1 MWPCGLCSRRRVNQD
16 LKRFEDDVRSRG
28 YCRVAGVD
36 EAGRGPLAGPV
47 VAAAVIW
54 DDTAPLDGIR
64 DSKQLTSRKRLAAY
78 QRICRDA
85 LAIGVGVID
94 AQVIDRINILQSS
107 LLAMAVAV
115 EHLEPQAD
123 FLLIDGNHRT
133 SLSLPQI
140 AIVKGDARSVSIA
153 AASIV
158 AKVTRDRLME
168 RYHERYPE
176 YGFARHKGYPTRVHR
191 DAVKKYG
198 VSPIHRYTFKGV
210 KEFSARLQAGGPG

>member
-16 LKRFEDDVRSRG
+16 LKRFEDDARSRG

-36 EAGRGPLAGPV
+36 EVGRGPLAGPV

-54 DDTAPLDGIR
+54 DDAAPLDGIR
-64 DSKQLTSRKRLAAY
+64 DSKQLTPRRRLAAY
-78 QRICRDA
+78 QRICLDA

-94 AQVIDRINILQSS
+94 AQVIDRINILQSA

-123 FLLIDGNHRT
+123 FLLIDGNHCT
-133 SLSLPQI
+133 SLPLPQV
-140 AIVKGDARSVSIA
+140 AIIKGDSRSVSIA

-176 YGFARHKGYPTRVHR
+176 YGFARHKGYPTRAHR

-198 VSPIHRYTFKGV
+198 VSPIHRHTFKGV
-210 KEFSARLQAGGPG
+210 KEFSSRLQDGGTG

>member
-1 MWPCGLCSRRRVNQD
+1 VNQD
-16 LKRFEDDVRSRG
+16 LKRFEDDARSQG

-36 EAGRGPLAGPV
+36 EVGRGPLAGPV

-54 DDTAPLDGIR
+54 NDRVSLEGIR
-64 DSKQLTSRKRLAAY
+64 DSKQLTPRRRLVAY
-78 QRICRDA
+78 QRILRDA

-94 AQVIDRINILQSS
+94 AEVIDRINILQSA
-107 LLAMAVAV
+107 LLAMTVAT

-123 FLLIDGNHRT
+123 YLLIDGNHRT
-133 SLSLPQI
+133 SLPLPQI

-158 AKVTRDRLME
+158 AKVTRDRLMA

-176 YGFARHKGYPTRVHR
+176 YGFAQHKGYPTRAHR

-198 VSPIHRYTFKGV
+198 VSPIHRHTFKGV
-210 KEFSARLQAGGPG
+210 KEYSSKR

>member
-1 MWPCGLCSRRRVNQD
+1 LWPCGLCSRRRVNQD
-16 LKRFEDDVRSRG
+16 LKRFEDDARSRG

-36 EAGRGPLAGPV
+36 EVGRGPLAGPV

-54 DDTAPLDGIR
+54 NDAAPLDGIR
-64 DSKQLTSRKRLAAY
+64 DSKQLTPRRRLAAY
-78 QRICRDA
+78 QRICLDA

-94 AQVIDRINILQSS
+94 ARVIDRINILQSA

-123 FLLIDGNHRT
+123 FLLIDGNHCT
-133 SLSLPQI
+133 SLPLPQV
-140 AIVKGDARSVSIA
+140 AIIKGDSRSVSIA

-176 YGFARHKGYPTRVHR
+176 YGFARHKGYPTRAHR

-198 VSPIHRYTFKGV
+198 VSPIHRHTFKGV
-210 KEFSARLQAGGPG
+210 KEFSSRLQDGGTG

>member
-1 MWPCGLCSRRRVNQD
+1 MNQD
-16 LKRFEDDVRSRG
+16 LKRFEDDARSRG

-36 EAGRGPLAGPV
+36 EVGRGPLAGPV

-54 DDTAPLDGIR
+54 ADAAPLDGIR
-64 DSKQLTSRKRLAAY
+64 DSKQLTPRRRLAAY
-78 QRICRDA
+78 QCICRDA

-94 AQVIDRINILQSS
+94 AEVIDRINILQSA

-115 EHLEPQAD
+115 EHLELQAD
-123 FLLIDGNHRT
+123 FLLIDGNHPT
-133 SLSLPQI
+133 SLPLPQI
-140 AIVKGDARSVSIA
+140 AIIKGDARSVSIA

-176 YGFARHKGYPTRVHR
+176 YGFAQHKGYPTRTHR
-191 DAVKKYG
+191 DAIKKYG
-198 VSPIHRYTFKGV
+198 VSPIHRHTFKGV
-210 KEFSARLQAGGPG
+210 KEFSSKLQDGDPG

>member
-16 LKRFEDDVRSRG
+16 LKRFEDDARSRG

-36 EAGRGPLAGPV
+36 EVGRGPLAGPV

-54 DDTAPLDGIR
+54 NDAAPLDGIR
-64 DSKQLTSRKRLAAY
+64 DSKQLTPRRRLAAY
-78 QRICRDA
+78 QRICLDA

-94 AQVIDRINILQSS
+94 ARVIDRINILQSA

-123 FLLIDGNHRT
+123 FLLIDGNHCT
-133 SLSLPQI
+133 SLPLPQV
-140 AIVKGDARSVSIA
+140 AIIKGDSRSVSIA

-176 YGFARHKGYPTRVHR
+176 YGFARHKGYPTRAHR

-198 VSPIHRYTFKGV
+198 VSPIHRHTFKGV
-210 KEFSARLQAGGPG
+210 KEFSSRLQDGGTG

>member
-1 MWPCGLCSRRRVNQD
+1 MNQD
-16 LKRFEDDVRSRG
+16 LKRFEDDARSRG

-36 EAGRGPLAGPV
+36 EVGRGPLAGPV

-54 DDTAPLDGIR
+54 DDMAPLEGIK
-64 DSKQLTSRKRLAAY
+64 DSKQLTPRRRLAAY
-78 QRICRDA
+78 QRICREA

-94 AQVIDRINILQSS
+94 AEVIDRINILQSA
-107 LLAMAVAV
+107 LLAMTVAA
-115 EHLEPQAD
+115 ERLEPQAD

-133 SLSLPQI
+133 SLPLPQI
-140 AIVKGDARSVSIA
+140 AIIKGDARSVSIA

-176 YGFARHKGYPTRVHR
+176 YGFAQHKGYPTRAHR

-198 VSPIHRYTFKGV
+198 VSPIHRQTFKGV
-210 KEFSARLQAGGPG
+210 KEFSSWRQDADSG

>member
-1 MWPCGLCSRRRVNQD
+1 VNQD
-16 LKRFEDDVRSRG
+16 LKRFEDDARSQG

-36 EAGRGPLAGPV
+36 EVGRGPLAGPV

-54 DDTAPLDGIR
+54 NDRVSLEGIR
-64 DSKQLTSRKRLAAY
+64 DSKQLTPRRRLVAY
-78 QRICRDA
+78 QRILRDA

-94 AQVIDRINILQSS
+94 AEVIDRINILQSA
-107 LLAMAVAV
+107 LLAMTVAA

-123 FLLIDGNHRT
+123 YLLIDGNHRT
-133 SLSLPQI
+133 SLPLPQI

-158 AKVTRDRLME
+158 AKVTRDRLMA

-176 YGFARHKGYPTRVHR
+176 YGFAQHKGYPTRAHR

-198 VSPIHRYTFKGV
+198 VSPIHRHTFKGV
-210 KEFSARLQAGGPG
+210 KEYSSKR

>member
-16 LKRFEDDVRSRG
+16 LKRFEDDARSRG

-36 EAGRGPLAGPV
+36 EVGRGPLAGPV

-54 DDTAPLDGIR
+54 DDAAPLDGIR
-64 DSKQLTSRKRLAAY
+64 DSKQLTPRRRLAAY
-78 QRICRDA
+78 QRICLDA

-94 AQVIDRINILQSS
+94 ARVIDRINILQSA

-123 FLLIDGNHRT
+123 FLLIDGNHCT
-133 SLSLPQI
+133 SLPLPQV
-140 AIVKGDARSVSIA
+140 AIIKGDSRSVSIA

-176 YGFARHKGYPTRVHR
+176 YGFARHKGYPTRAHR

-198 VSPIHRYTFKGV
+198 VSPIHRHTFKGV
-210 KEFSARLQAGGPG
+210 KEFSSRLQDGGTG

>member
-1 MWPCGLCSRRRVNQD
+1 MTPAP
-16 LKRFEDDVRSRG
+16 EG

-54 DDTAPLDGIR
+54 DDAAPLDGIR
-64 DSKQLTSRKRLAAY
+64 DSKQLTPRKRFAAY
-78 QRICRDA
+78 RCICREA

-94 AQVIDRINILQSS
+94 ATVIDRINILQSA

-115 EHLEPQAD
+115 EHLEPPAD

-133 SLSLPQI
+133 SLPLPQI
-140 AIVKGDARSVSIA
+140 AIIKGDARSISIA

-176 YGFARHKGYPTRVHR
+176 YGFARHKGYPTRAHR

-198 VSPIHRYTFKGV
+198 ASPIHRHSFKGV
-210 KEFSARLQAGGPG
+210 KEFSSRRQAGGPG